1 MSAYRRNLPLI
12 PVGGWRARAA
22 CAPRVQE
29 MLWDDRVDGETDAQ
43 RDRRLERGKAVCRT
57 QCPVRAQCS
66 AEADWRIDE
75 GIRGGHKLPTL
86 GIQHSGED
94 EELLRLLQKGLPLD
108 EAARISQRRV
118 RAAEAV

>member
-22 CAPRVQE
+22 CAERVQE
-29 MLWDDRVDGETDAQ
+29 VLWDDRVDGETDEQ
-43 RDRRLERGKAVCRT
+43 RDARHAKGKAVCRT
-57 QCPVRAQCS
+57 ECPVRARCA
-66 AEADWRIDE
+66 AEADWKIDE

-86 GIQHSGED
+86 GIQHTGEE
-94 EELLRLLQKGLPLD
+94 EELLRLLQRGLPLD
-108 EAARISQRRV
+108 EAARLSQRRV